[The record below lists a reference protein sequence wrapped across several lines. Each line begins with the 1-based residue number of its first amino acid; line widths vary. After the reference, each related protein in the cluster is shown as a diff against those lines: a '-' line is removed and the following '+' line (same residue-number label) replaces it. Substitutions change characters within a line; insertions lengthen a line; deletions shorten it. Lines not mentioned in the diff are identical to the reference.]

1 MMANTVNFRGDNAL
15 EFTGVYQKLM
25 TGRAAWEVW
34 ADFVSMF
41 ADAISNVVD
50 KLHFEVREDDFNKI
64 RAKYSGAE
72 YEHIQELCG
81 ITVKALDKNMWQ
93 DFLGSLYM
101 ALELGNHWKGQF
113 FTPYCVTQVMADL
126 VMGADFHKMVCDK
139 GYITA
144 NDCACGAGATLIA
157 LAECACKELSVNHGL
172 NWQNHVLFT
181 AQDIDPIAAKM
192 CYIQLSLLGCAGYV
206 KIGDS
211 LLNPIHAGDD
221 NTNYW
226 YTPMWFS
233 EVWQYRRIWN
243 SMDKIMNS
251 AVKHKANTTKT
262 TETLGKELPEQLT
275 LF

>member
-1 MMANTVNFRGDNAL
+1 MAKTVNVRGDSAR

-25 TGRAAWEVW
+25 TERSAWEIW
-34 ADFVSMF
+34 ADFISMF
-41 ADAISNVVD
+41 ADAISNSVD
-50 KLHFEVREDDFNKI
+50 ESHFEAREDDFNKI

-72 YEHIQELCG
+72 YEHFRELSA
-81 ITVKALDKNMWQ
+81 ITVRALDENMWQ

-113 FTPYCVTQVMADL
+113 FTPYSVTRFMAKSA
-126 VMGADFHKMVCDK
+126 MGADFYEKVCGK
-139 GYITA
+139 GYVTA

-157 LAECACKELSVNHGL
+157 LAEYACGELSVKHGL

-181 AQDIDPIAAKM
+181 AQDVDSITAKM

-211 LLNPIHAGDD
+211 LMDPIHAGDD

-233 EVWQYRRIWN
+233 DVWQYRRVWR
-243 SMDKIMNS
+243 SVDKIMSS
-251 AVKHKANTTKT
+251 AVYHKTIETTG
-262 TETLGKELPEQLT
+262 ESGKQLT